1 MSIIK
6 LLDEF
11 TSEKL
16 TTKSSSRREMFSTLS
31 SFGKKAAMA
40 AVPFGLA
47 TNKAS
52 AAAFFQENPAVD
64 ALQLALTL
72 EYLEAE
78 FYMKALDSGVL
89 NGNQRAMDAYMQISK
104 HEDAHVAFLKAGL
117 EGAGAT
123 PVESPTFD
131 FTAGGAFD
139 PFNDNGIGQET
150 AYAQLLA
157 LAQAFEDTGVRAY
170 KGQAGNLMGTAF
182 LEPALQIHSV
192 EARHASEIRQIR
204 GVEGWITGNGDNAAA
219 PANSETAQNAYAAVY
234 EGEGNTMQGGLDLTT
249 DITYASE
256 IVGDLNAAVTQAFD
270 EPITAEQATAI
281 ASLFIVSDS
290 DGDDSDG

>member
-11 TSEKL
+11 SSEKL
-16 TTKSSSRREMFSTLS
+16 TTKSSSRREMFSTLG

-47 TNKAS
+47 STKAN
-52 AAAFFQENPAVD
+52 AMFQDSGNPAVD

-78 FYMKALDSGVL
+78 FYLKALESGVL
-89 NGNQRAMDAYMQISK
+89 PSGRPETVYMQISK
-104 HEDAHVAFLKAGL
+104 HESAHVDFLVAGL

-123 PVESPTFD
+123 PVSKPNFD

-139 PFNDNGIGQET
+139 PFNDNGIGEAT

-170 KGQAGNLMGTAF
+170 KGQAANLMGTPF

-192 EARHASEIRQIR
+192 EARHASEIRRIR
-204 GVEGWITGNGDNAAA
+204 GLEGWITLNNRGEGMPEA
-219 PANSETAQNAYAAVY
+219 TQAVY
-234 EGEGNTMQGGLDLTT
+234 DGEEVTTQAGIDLVGY
-249 DITYASE
+249 DYGDSAL
-256 IVGDLNAAVTQAFD
+256 VGDAAEAVSQAFD
-270 EPITAEQATAI
+270 EPITAETATAI
-281 ASLFIVSDS
+281 ASLFIVSGDS
-290 DGDDSDG
+290 DSDSDSDS

>member
-11 TSEKL
+11 SSEKL
-16 TTKSSSRREMFSTLS
+16 TAKSSSRREMFSTLG

-47 TNKAS
+47 STKAN
-52 AAAFFQENPAVD
+52 AMFQDSGNAAVD

-78 FYMKALDSGVL
+78 FYRLALDSGVL
-89 NGNQRAMDAYMQISK
+89 PSGRPETVYMQIYK
-104 HEDAHVAFLKAGL
+104 HEDAHVEFLKAGL

-123 PVESPTFD
+123 PVSMPNFD

-139 PFNDNGIGQET
+139 PFNDNGIGEAT

-170 KGQAGNLMGTAF
+170 KGQAGNLMGTPF

-192 EARHASEIRQIR
+192 EARHASEIRRIR
-204 GVEGWITGNGDNAAA
+204 GLEGWITGSMRGDGMPEATQ
-219 PANSETAQNAYAAVY
+219 PVY
-234 EGEGNTMQGGLDLTT
+234 DGEENVMQGGVDVTTLDF
-249 DITYASE
+249 ANP
-256 IVGDLNAAVTQAFD
+256 IVGDVTEAVTQAFD
-270 EPITAEQATAI
+270 EPITAETATAI
-281 ASLFIVSDS
+281 ASLFIVSD
-290 DGDDSDG
+290 DSDSDSDS

>member
-6 LLDEF
+6 LLDDF

-16 TTKSSSRREMFSTLS
+16 TTKTTSRREMFSTLS
-31 SFGKKAAMA
+31 SFGKKAAAA

-47 TNKAS
+47 ASGKAN
-52 AAAFFQENPAVD
+52 AATAAFFQENSAVD

-78 FYMKALDSGVL
+78 FYVKALESGVL
-89 NGNQRAMDAYMQISK
+89 DGYTRAEIVYMQISK
-104 HEDAHVAFLKAGL
+104 HETAHVEFLKAGL
-117 EGAGAT
+117 EGAGVT
-123 PVESPTFD
+123 PVEKPTFD

-139 PFNDNGIGQET
+139 PFNEGGIGQDS

-170 KGQAGNLMGTAF
+170 KGQAPNLMNTPF

-192 EARHASEIRQIR
+192 EARHASEIRRIR
-204 GVEGWITGNGDNAAA
+204 GLEGWITLNNRGAGMPEA
-219 PANSETAQNAYAAVY
+219 TQAVY
-234 EGEGNTMQGGLDLTT
+234 DGEENVMQGGVDVTTLTFA
-249 DITYASE
+249 DP
-256 IVGDLNAAVTQAFD
+256 IVGDMTDAVSQAFD
-270 EPITAEQATAI
+270 EPITAETASQI
-281 ASLFIVSDS
+281 AGLFIVDES
-290 DGDDSDG
+290 

>member
-40 AVPFGLA
+40 AVPFGMA

-52 AAAFFQENPAVD
+52 AATFFQENSAVD

-139 PFNDNGIGQET
+139 PFNENGIGQET

-204 GVEGWITGNGDNAAA
+204 GLEGWITGSMRGDDMPEATQ
-219 PANSETAQNAYAAVY
+219 PVY
-234 EGEGNTMQGGLDLTT
+234 DGEDNVTQGGVDVTTLTFA
-249 DITYASE
+249 DP
-256 IVGDLNAAVTQAFD
+256 IVGDVNAAVTQAFD

-281 ASLFIVSDS
+281 AGLFIVSDE
-290 DGDDSDG
+290 

>member
-6 LLDEF
+6 LLDDF

-16 TTKSSSRREMFSTLS
+16 KNKATSRREMFGTMG
-31 SFGKKAAMA
+31 SFGKKAALA
-40 AVPFGLA
+40 AVPFGMAAGSKANAA
-47 TNKAS
+47 T
-52 AAAFFQENPAVD
+52 FQENSAVD

-78 FYMKALDSGVL
+78 FYVKALDSGVL
-89 NGNQRAMDAYMQISK
+89 PAGRAESVYMQISK
-104 HEDAHVAFLKAGL
+104 HETAHVDFLTAGL

-123 PVESPTFD
+123 PVAKPEFD

-139 PFNDNGIGQET
+139 PFNKGDGGKDT

-170 KGQAGNLMGTAF
+170 KGQAANLMGTPF

-192 EARHASEIRQIR
+192 EARHASEIRRLR
-204 GVEGWITGNGDNAAA
+204 GLKGWITGNERGAGMPEA
-219 PANSETAQNAYAAVY
+219 TQAVY
-234 EGEGNTMQGGLDLTT
+234 NGEENVMQGGIDVSTISSGL
-249 DITYASE
+249 
-256 IVGDLNAAVTQAFD
+256 VGSAVGAATEAFD
-270 EPITAEQATAI
+270 EPITAETAKAI

-290 DGDDSDG
+290 